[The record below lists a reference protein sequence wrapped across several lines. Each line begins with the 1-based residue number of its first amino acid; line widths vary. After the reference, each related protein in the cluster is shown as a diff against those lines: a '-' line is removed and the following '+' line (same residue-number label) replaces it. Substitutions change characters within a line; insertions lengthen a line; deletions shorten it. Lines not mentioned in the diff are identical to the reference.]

1 VFDKF
6 IETLKGAAAAI
17 RSTDEQGDI
26 ATVPDVVAAPLVSR
40 RRKAQPQPSATA
52 GKAGQKKSARDA
64 ARKKD
69 TAKKAAKK
77 RKARKPSR

>member
-40 RRKAQPQPSATA
+40 RRKAQPQPSAA

-77 RKARKPSR
+77 RKAGKLSR